1 MVATRGK
8 SVLDHIQIPFRLF
21 IKVCPAL
28 LIYPNCFASF
38 SYLLIS
44 FGNIVVLDRYCLL
57 YVYIHFESSLLAQVV
72 RVNIHLNNPN
82 PSLLSPF
89 RESHHYYGRSDF
101 RSAVLHGSQGT
112 EIPSSVIEP
121 RFKSCRLYNGGHM
134 ASNQVTAI
142 LFSASFAKCDFA
154 QQLCDF
160 VTSSAIHLH
169 SSLKSIPDG
178 CSAFSQSVHHSSF
191 TAFAA
196 LGGLITPPEQRY
208 RYFSLNLWPVSSH
221 LQHILALQ
229 LTKISRHK
237 QRRQA
242 AKRFF
247 K

>member
-1 MVATRGK
+1 
-8 SVLDHIQIPFRLF
+8 
-21 IKVCPAL
+21 
-28 LIYPNCFASF
+28 
-38 SYLLIS
+38 
-44 FGNIVVLDRYCLL
+44 
-57 YVYIHFESSLLAQVV
+57 
-72 RVNIHLNNPN
+72 
-82 PSLLSPF
+82 
-89 RESHHYYGRSDF
+89 
-101 RSAVLHGSQGT
+101 
-112 EIPSSVIEP
+112 
-121 RFKSCRLYNGGHM
+121 M

-178 CSAFSQSVHHSSF
+178 YSAFSQSVHHSSF

-221 LQHILALQ
+221 LQHILAIQ

-237 QRRQA
+237 QSRKA
-242 AKRFF
+242 AKASSRQELQKLNARDLSGATDKSGPQFLCVLPVF
-247 K
+247 

>member
-1 MVATRGK
+1 M
-8 SVLDHIQIPFRLF
+8 
-21 IKVCPAL
+21 
-28 LIYPNCFASF
+28 
-38 SYLLIS
+38 
-44 FGNIVVLDRYCLL
+44 
-57 YVYIHFESSLLAQVV
+57 
-72 RVNIHLNNPN
+72 NIHLNNPS

-134 ASNQVTAI
+134 ANNQVIAI

-154 QQLCDF
+154 QQLCVF

-208 RYFSLNLWPVSSH
+208 RYFSLNFWPVSSH
-221 LQHILALQ
+221 LQHILAIQ

-237 QRRQA
+237 QRRKD
-242 AKRFF
+242 AKEDRVSFGNESPTTTN
-247 K
+247 